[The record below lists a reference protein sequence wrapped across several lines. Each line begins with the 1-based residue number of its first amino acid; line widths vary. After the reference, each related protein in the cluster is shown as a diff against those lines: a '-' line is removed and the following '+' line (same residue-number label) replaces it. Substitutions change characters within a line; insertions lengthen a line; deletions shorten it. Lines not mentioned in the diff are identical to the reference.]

1 MNGIKR
7 RYPFVIEYNIYNEM
21 VITCYTT
28 YKTHIVSPE
37 ELYAAV
43 VEDQMEWPVVLIMNN
58 VSLAYDPTFT
68 SETEGIASVEHVLGD
83 EAFDG
88 HDSYTV
94 TIQGLEDLQ

>member
-43 VEDQMEWPVVLIMNN
+43 V
-58 VSLAYDPTFT
+58 
-68 SETEGIASVEHVLGD
+68 LGD